1 MGNSLLQAV
10 RAEVNVCEFGS
21 IPMVELYWM
30 TPWALGSGK
39 LVTPCARMQAENLAP
54 CVVFPT
60 IIPMLALTCS
70 LCERPS
76 EPVFGSP
83 TEPEPL
89 WIVDAGVVVG
99 VDREAMLATRGER
112 APPQPAAHS
121 ETARA
126 PAARPTMARAREGSV
141 HSLLRTTSRS

>member
-1 MGNSLLQAV
+1 MGNNLLQAV

-21 IPMVELYWM
+21 IPVVELYWM

-60 IIPMLALTCS
+60 LIPMLVWTCS
-70 LCERPS
+70 LCERPP
-76 EPVFGSP
+76 EPVFESP
-83 TEPEPL
+83 TEPP
-89 WIVDAGVVVG
+89 WIADAGVVAVVAG
-99 VDREAMLATRGER
+99 EAMLATRGEP

-121 ETARA
+121 EIARTA
-126 PAARPTMARAREGSV
+126 AARPTMARAREGSA